1 LHLED
6 VDLVIWQQHQMATD
20 VARGMGYLHRF
31 NPQIIHR
38 DLKSPNVLLAG
49 PVLSVHD
56 VPHVK
61 ITDFGFAKMAVS
73 KWRGSQGGG
82 APPET
87 GIPSV
92 AHTASMFS
100 RMSSPSSPYRGHASA
115 DSDSPKRT
123 GRTSKG
129 EQPIESRKRTG
140 RTSKGEQSIES
151 CGFSGS
157 GQSNESPERRARGS
171 VWDSSDV
178 VVTASTLSSTL
189 PAVHLGS
196 TIKTG
201 GTAMTAGVGTLQWMA
216 PELIN
221 GSTNYTSKVD
231 VYAFGM
237 LLFEIMCREP
247 PFVDF
252 DRGELQ
258 ALVTR
263 GVRPEVPP
271 DVPKFYIR
279 MSESCWDSDPS
290 LRPDFESLILDLQEY
305 GQLKFSLTH

>member
-1 LHLED
+1 
-6 VDLVIWQQHQMATD
+6 
-20 VARGMGYLHRF
+20 
-31 NPQIIHR
+31 
-38 DLKSPNVLLAG
+38 
-49 PVLSVHD
+49 
-56 VPHVK
+56 
-61 ITDFGFAKMAVS
+61 
-73 KWRGSQGGG
+73 
-82 APPET
+82 
-87 GIPSV
+87 
-92 AHTASMFS
+92 
-100 RMSSPSSPYRGHASA
+100 
-115 DSDSPKRT
+115 
-123 GRTSKG
+123 
-129 EQPIESRKRTG
+129 
-140 RTSKGEQSIES
+140 
-151 CGFSGS
+151 
-157 GQSNESPERRARGS
+157 
-171 VWDSSDV
+171 
-178 VVTASTLSSTL
+178 
-189 PAVHLGS
+189 
-196 TIKTG
+196 
-201 GTAMTAGVGTLQWMA
+201 MA

-305 GQLKFSLTH
+305 GQLIFSLTH